1 MLDRYLPRNFIY
13 CVVVLAA
20 SVVVTVA
27 SALFPLSSAVAGS
40 GDKDVKSKKSE
51 LSKIRVELDET
62 QKRLDSLRG
71 SESKLLNKLKDL
83 DERIELDRQVI
94 KKVNG
99 KLGRLRK
106 KKAEAKTQLQ
116 ERRALLA
123 SRKDRFRRDMRAF
136 YLREFN
142 VIPAPQGAGN
152 LQGGDN
158 PQVADNPLGQ
168 IDIPAANDW
177 QTAYFNSIGALRRHE
192 VGVSSDLAHS
202 AESQLGAVSKSER
215 DVERLKKKR
224 VAGASLRESQRDLSK
239 RKLGKVRKDKESVA
253 DRLLYLSEEAK
264 QMNELVARL
273 EARERE
279 RNARQRTSPETN
291 MTGLFVAQKGRLKPP
306 LAGKIVSPFGWA
318 TDPVSNLKTFS
329 SGVEIKGKPNY
340 NVRAVAEGTVAYIGS
355 LHGYGKFVIVAH
367 DDGFYTTYGG
377 LARVKVTL
385 DQVIAARTAVGVTA
399 TGMVKFEIRHGK
411 ESVDPVS
418 WLNFGALR

>member
-1 MLDRYLPRNFIY
+1 MSVAMSVSIA
-13 CVVVLAA
+13 LAI
-20 SVVVTVA
+20 
-27 SALFPLSSAVAGS
+27 ALFPLSSAVAGS
-40 GDKDVKSKKSE
+40 GDKDVKSKKGE

-106 KKAEAKTQLQ
+106 KKAEAKAQL
-116 ERRALLA
+116 EKRRALLA

-142 VIPAPQGAGN
+142 VTPAPQG
-152 LQGGDN
+152 
-158 PQVADNPLGQ
+158 ADNPLGQ

-202 AESQLGAVSKSER
+202 AESQFGAVSKSER

-273 EARERE
+273 EAQERE
-279 RNARQRTSPETN
+279 RNASQRTTPEAN

-306 LAGKIVSPFGWA
+306 LAGKIVTGFGWR

-329 SGVEIKGKPNY
+329 PGVEIKGLPNY

-355 LHGYGKFVIVAH
+355 LRGYGKFVIVAH

-377 LARVKVTL
+377 LARVKVSL
-385 DQVIAARTAVGVTA
+385 DQVIAARTAVGVTT
-399 TGMVKFEIRHGK
+399 TGMVKFEIRRGK

-418 WLNFGALR
+418 WLDFGALR